1 MNKLNRIKV
10 QRGFTLIELMIALVL
25 GLVLIGGVISVLL
38 SNQQTYRTNTALSQ
52 LQDNARTAFEFLA
65 RDIRQAGSTPCGNA
79 SVTNLLNSANG
90 AGTDT
95 YLWGTNPI
103 QGFDDAATVVP
114 VLPGALTQSA
124 LVTKGVGVVST
135 PMVAAGGACATG
147 APLTA
152 APSGITAAPSGIT
165 AGDLVLMCDAG
176 QAYIYQAGA
185 FAGGV
190 LTMGG
195 ATPGN
200 AAAATGCQ
208 TFGQTAYV
216 AQYQPDYWYVAPAG
230 AGAPA
235 GTNSLYRA
243 RYSGATNAAGAFAAD
258 EIVRGVTNFQLTY
271 HVPPAA
277 GFVSAA
283 GVGTNW
289 PNVDAVQVSL
299 TLRSLTNPNNINANQ
314 QEPLVRTFTT
324 TVGIRR

>member
-1 MNKLNRIKV
+1 MNKLNRPITS
-10 QRGFTLIELMIALVL
+10 QYGFTLIELMIALVL

-65 RDIRQAGSTPCGNA
+65 RDIRQAGSTPCGNG
-79 SVTNLLNSANG
+79 SVTNLLNG
-90 AGTDT
+90 AAGAS
-95 YLWGTNPI
+95 YIWGANPI
-103 QGFDDAATVVP
+103 QGFDNATTVTP
-114 VLPGALTQSA
+114 TLPSALAQSA
-124 LVTKGVGVVST
+124 IVTQGVGVVSAPMLT
-135 PMVAAGGACATG
+135 PGGGCATG
-147 APLTA
+147 APIATA
-152 APSGITAAPSGIT
+152 PTGIV

-176 QAYIYQAGA
+176 QAYIYQTKGWVSN
-185 FAGGV
+185 V
-190 LTMGG
+190 LEMGG
-195 ATPGN
+195 TTPGN
-200 AAAATGCQ
+200 NATTTGCS
-208 TFGQTAYV
+208 TVANTAYV

-243 RYSGATNAAGAFAAD
+243 RYSGATTAAGALVAD
-258 EIVRGVTNFQLTY
+258 EIVRGVTNLQLTY

-277 GFVSAA
+277 GFVNAA

-289 PNVDAVQVSL
+289 GAVDAVQVSL
-299 TLRSLTNPNNINANQ
+299 TLRTLTNPNNIDVNQ